1 MMNTKRVAGWVAFFG
16 VAAGLAWG
24 PQYFQQAD
32 DGDDSSTAVATTGK
46 NKTGGALS
54 AVSANG
60 KPAVI
65 KDLSPSGDLFSS
77 RSWKPAPTLASVTEQ
92 QLVNQT
98 PVVQA
103 PSVPP
108 MPFQFVG
115 KLDDHSDL
123 QIFLLSGEK
132 IYVVRKG
139 DVIDDTWKIE
149 RISDMELSFVYLPL
163 HLSQTLSVGSAQ

>member
-1 MMNTKRVAGWVAFFG
+1 MNTKRVLGWMAFFG

-24 PQYFQQAD
+24 PQYFQKTD
-32 DGDDSSTAVATTGK
+32 EGDESVAASTTPVK
-46 NKTGGALS
+46 SKTGTLPA
-54 AVSANG
+54 AAANG

-65 KDLSPSGDLFSS
+65 KDLSPSGDLFTA
-77 RSWKPAPTLASVTEQ
+77 RSWKVAPTLASVIEQ
-92 QLVNQT
+92 PVNQT

-108 MPFQFVG
+108 MPFQFIG
-115 KLDDHSDL
+115 KLNDRSDL
-123 QIFLLSGEK
+123 QVFLQNGEK

-139 DVIDDTWKIE
+139 DVIDETWRIE
-149 RISDMELSFVYLPL
+149 RISDVELSFVYLPL

>member
-1 MMNTKRVAGWVAFFG
+1 MMNTKRVLGWMAFFG

-24 PQYFQQAD
+24 PQYFQKTD
-32 DGDDSSTAVATTGK
+32 EGDESVAASTTPVK
-46 NKTGGALS
+46 SKTGTLPA
-54 AVSANG
+54 AAANG

-65 KDLSPSGDLFSS
+65 KDLSPSGDLFTA
-77 RSWKPAPTLASVTEQ
+77 RSWKVAPILASVTEQ
-92 QLVNQT
+92 PVNQT

-108 MPFQFVG
+108 MPFQFIG
-115 KLDDHSDL
+115 KLNDRSDL
-123 QIFLLSGEK
+123 QVFLQNGEK

-139 DVIDDTWKIE
+139 DVIDETWRIE
-149 RISDMELSFVYLPL
+149 RISDVELSFVYLPL